1 MSVSSLSN
9 SFCWYWIAKHARL
22 CVKSLRTAMA
32 GGRALVQRKGSK
44 KAKKDKEKT
53 EQSQS
58 LTEQLKS
65 IWGTLKAYGTF
76 IVPDPDGEEK
86 EGHKFARGNVNVAPG
101 EPIEPEDY
109 WVAAIKDIRAKNNED
124 GTNQVTSSDT
134 HHTFSTSSRTLL
146 VINWPLRHT
155 KDFPQIIVT
164 YFYPTHSTLLKNM
177 ASTLNPITSEVLSM
191 HEFVEND
198 PEQPYIPREA
208 FYFRY
213 TLDRKRR
220 TTKPKPGSCGC
231 TCVQPYNPND
241 TDPSHI
247 MHFCPRPGCRRA
259 FHQACLLK
267 AGPVVDQT
275 TTNSASGSRPKR
287 KVSQKSS
294 DDAPLPNDRALRL
307 LACSP
312 DTDDEVDLLSL
323 IPLSV
328 QVVSPNTPESRPSK
342 KRRGK
347 ESAIPPPPVSTRS
360 QDSSRLTKALSAIPA
375 DLLKVAQQPIV
386 RGGAFVLG
394 GVAGNVS
401 FVTRAR
407 RLTYHILQGNDV
419 PADWKDQIF
428 PRESGCDIANALVK
442 IPGSRK
448 ALPAVKVTPSSPK
461 TYNETRDFR
470 HRHPSGPLS
479 GEQVRELAKAS
490 IYAQATLNNF
500 IESGTP
506 ALAAKYHTQLRDV
519 VSKYNRIN
527 GQPEPEPAGP
537 TDAMNVVHLGVAGQ
551 LAALTATINN
561 LSDTL
566 NARVTSLENTFN
578 ARMTT
583 LENTFNARLTTLENT
598 LNARVTTLE
607 EQITRVESKL
617 DRIESKVDRI
627 EVEMRQAI
635 EGSGL

>member
-1 MSVSSLSN
+1 
-9 SFCWYWIAKHARL
+9 
-22 CVKSLRTAMA
+22 MA

-86 EGHKFARGNVNVAPG
+86 EGHKFARGNVVAILPSNVAPG

-124 GTNQVTSSDT
+124 GTNQVYVQVEWYYSASDT
-134 HHTFSTSSRTLL
+134 ASIIKSFDQLAIAAYERLPSDHRDILL
-146 VINWPLRHT
+146 PDSFN
-155 KDFPQIIVT
+155 
-164 YFYPTHSTLLKNM
+164 
-177 ASTLNPITSEVLSM
+177 EVLSM

-375 DLLKVAQQPIV
+375 DLLKIAQQPIV

-448 ALPAVKVTPSSPK
+448 ALPAVVCPFCQS
-461 TYNETRDFR
+461 
-470 HRHPSGPLS
+470 
-479 GEQVRELAKAS
+479 
-490 IYAQATLNNF
+490 
-500 IESGTP
+500 
-506 ALAAKYHTQLRDV
+506 
-519 VSKYNRIN
+519 
-527 GQPEPEPAGP
+527 
-537 TDAMNVVHLGVAGQ
+537 
-551 LAALTATINN
+551 
-561 LSDTL
+561 
-566 NARVTSLENTFN
+566 
-578 ARMTT
+578 
-583 LENTFNARLTTLENT
+583 
-598 LNARVTTLE
+598 
-607 EQITRVESKL
+607 
-617 DRIESKVDRI
+617 
-627 EVEMRQAI
+627 AI
-635 EGSGL
+635 